1 LPDGLESSWANDS
14 LEVAAVGFAFYA
26 VFLLTTPFLHHDLAC
41 ELKNPQHCTA
51 CTSSVLGADPNP
63 PATPGASL
71 LADAGGAVADPVI
84 VEDLLLAVRTTGR
97 TPPFAAVPIL

>member
-1 LPDGLESSWANDS
+1 MTRSKW
-14 LEVAAVGFAFYA
+14 AAVGFALYA
-26 VFLLTTPFLHHDLAC
+26 FFLLATPFLHHDLAC

-63 PATPGASL
+63 PVAPGASHL
-71 LADAGGAVADPVI
+71 DDAGRLIAEQFL

-97 TPPFAAVPIL
+97 SPPSVAL